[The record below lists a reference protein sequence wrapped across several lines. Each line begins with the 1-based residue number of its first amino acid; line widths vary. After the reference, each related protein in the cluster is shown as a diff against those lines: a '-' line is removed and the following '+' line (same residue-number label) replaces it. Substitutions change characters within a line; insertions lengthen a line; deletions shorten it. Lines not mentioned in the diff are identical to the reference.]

1 MLREVG
7 SWLEVNG
14 DAIYGT
20 RPWTSFGEGP
30 TVVKAG
36 AFHDTDT
43 VEYTPADFRFTSKGG
58 TLYAIEMAWPENGEA
73 VIHSLSSII
82 AGARS
87 VRGITLLGSGAEL
100 KFTQSV
106 DGLHI
111 HVPGKAPGKYSYTYR
126 ITFEGQQAS
135 R

>member
-73 VIHSLSSII
+73 VIHSLSSSI

-100 KFTQSV
+100 QFTQSV

-111 HVPGKAPGKYSYTYR
+111 HVPAKAPGKYSYTYR